1 MKHPVKNTREYE
13 RIKAIMK
20 FAPEML
26 EKDGFHA
33 PFMFLFCDGK
43 QGVLPLD
50 YSETNKDQMVAI
62 MRGIAGD
69 SKADACLVITE
80 VWVAEFKKDGAMEEF
95 RESGLAVK
103 DYEKKTEALSM
114 TWEIKMDDEVV
125 RGLEMIPFHRED
137 DNIVLGKKQK
147 QIGKFEGRFVGILS

>member
-1 MKHPVKNTREYE
+1 MKHPVKNTREYK
-13 RIKAIMK
+13 RFKAIMK

-26 EKDGFHA
+26 EQDGFHA
-33 PFMFLFCDGK
+33 PFMFLLCKGK
-43 QGVLPLD
+43 QGVIPLD
-50 YSETNKDQMVAI
+50 LETDKDQMVAI

-80 VWVAEFKKDGAMEEF
+80 VWVAEFGQDGAMEEF
-95 RESGLAVK
+95 RESGLAVR

-147 QIGKFEGRFVGILS
+147 QIGEFEGRFVGILS

>member
-95 RESGLAVK
+95 RESGLAVR

>member
-1 MKHPVKNTREYE
+1 MKNPAKGTREYE

-26 EKDGFHA
+26 EQDGFHA
-33 PFMFLFCDGK
+33 PFMFLLCKGK
-43 QGVLPLD
+43 QGVIPLD
-50 YSETNKDQMVAI
+50 LETDKDQMVAI

-95 RESGLAVK
+95 RESGLAVR

-147 QIGKFEGRFVGILS
+147 QIGEFEGRFVGILS

>member
-1 MKHPVKNTREYE
+1 
-13 RIKAIMK
+13 MK

-95 RESGLAVK
+95 RESGLAVR

>member
-1 MKHPVKNTREYE
+1 MKHPVKKTREYK
-13 RIKAIMK
+13 RFKAIMK

-26 EKDGFHA
+26 EQDGFHA
-33 PFMFLFCDGK
+33 PFMFLLCKGK
-43 QGVLPLD
+43 QGVIPLD
-50 YSETNKDQMVAI
+50 FETDKDQMVAI

-147 QIGKFEGRFVGILS
+147 QIGEFEGRFVGILS

>member
-95 RESGLAVK
+95 RESGLAVR
-103 DYEKKTEALSM
+103 DYEKKTEALFM